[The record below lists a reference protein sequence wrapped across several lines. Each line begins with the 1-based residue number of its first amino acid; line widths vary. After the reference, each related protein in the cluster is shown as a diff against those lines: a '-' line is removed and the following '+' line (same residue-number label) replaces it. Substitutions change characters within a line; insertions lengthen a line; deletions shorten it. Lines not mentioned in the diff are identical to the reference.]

1 MSIQTV
7 EIALPTGIDSV
18 SVGLAEPIS
27 IVEVRQ
33 GPAGEAGS
41 AVIDAAT
48 TSDGTAALYLDSIR
62 FEATNGGPTQLG
74 EMAWESSDGSIDAM
88 LESGV
93 IVAMGEDLVIRVRNT
108 TASPITKGT
117 ALAYDGTSG
126 ASGRIEVKPWVG
138 ANIPTAKLF
147 LGFAACDMPANS
159 NGYSQW
165 FGKLAEINTSGG
177 AQTWLDEQIIYA
189 VPGASATLTNVAPTS
204 GEYAAAAVVI
214 NAGSGTSGILFV
226 RPTFEVA
233 SSTSATANTLV
244 LRDANGGASF
254 GPLSALAGSGN
265 QHSITSSAGTN
276 IVGPLAL
283 SGSTG
288 DTLTA
293 TYNAAITLNS
303 TTGVN
308 VNGGPLS
315 LTQTWTDAAV
325 TYTGLQVNV
334 TDSGPSNAASLLMD
348 LRVGGVSRFSVDK
361 SGVARIRGTLPTLRF
376 GGGSHPFFYVSG
388 SNEISF
394 RGSQLV
400 LQGVDAAPPGSL
412 SFSRSDSSPALFGE
426 ASGTI
431 AQRNGNAAQ
440 ESRIYGTYTGP
451 GNYRRLA
458 LKMSNLGVAQIV
470 AEGAGTGAADNRLE
484 FVTGG
489 ATRMTVEAG
498 GAVNVSGAVT
508 AAGNVTMGT
517 ASAGSTLSFVP
528 RSAQNITQVILS
540 TATDEMIIGDTAAGK
555 RVIFGGGA
563 QNNFM
568 RSSGM
573 STTGLVVGS
582 TSTAVS
588 GVAYI
593 AGTLGVGIAAP
604 TTALDVVGSIK
615 ASGTVQTGGYTFATL
630 PTPTTGMRAYITD
643 GADIPLYMANAAGG
657 GSTVTPVFYNGTNWI
672 NA

>member
-1 MSIQTV
+1 MSVTANLTTNV
-7 EIALPTGIDSV
+7 ETITATIVVGDETIIVQV
-18 SVGLAEPIS
+18 SAAA
-27 IVEVRQ
+27 R
-33 GPAGEAGS
+33 GPAGEAGE
-41 AVIDAAT
+41 AGPNALTTAT
-48 TSDGTAALYLDSIR
+48 TTNLDGFISGNGTNISGATAAAST
-62 FEATNGGPTQLG
+62 ATP
-74 EMAWESSDGSIDAM
+74 S
-88 LESGV
+88 
-93 IVAMGEDLVIRVRNT
+93 
-108 TASPITKGT
+108 
-117 ALAYDGTSG
+117 
-126 ASGRIEVKPWVG
+126 
-138 ANIPTAKLF
+138 
-147 LGFAACDMPANS
+147 
-159 NGYSQW
+159 
-165 FGKLAEINTSGG
+165 
-177 AQTWLDEQIIYA
+177 
-189 VPGASATLTNVAPTS
+189 
-204 GEYAAAAVVI
+204 
-214 NAGSGTSGILFV
+214 
-226 RPTFEVA
+226 
-233 SSTSATANTLV
+233 TLV
-244 LRDANGGASF
+244 LRDGSGGASF

-315 LTQTWTDAAV
+315 LTQTWNDAAV
-325 TYTGLQVNV
+325 TFTGLQVNV
-334 TDSGPSNAASLLMD
+334 TDTASNAASLLMD
-348 LRVGGVSRFSVDK
+348 LRVGGVSRFRVSKFGEVTA
-361 SGVARIRGTLPTLRF
+361 GNFIRSSTGGDFGLLSIGGDVFLR
-376 GGGSHPFFYVSG
+376 
-388 SNEISF
+388 
-394 RGSQLV
+394 R
-400 LQGVDAAPPGSL
+400 DAANTL
-412 SFSRSDSSPALFGE
+412 
-426 ASGTI
+426 

-440 ESRIYGTYTGP
+440 ESRIYGTYTDTS
-451 GNYRRLA
+451 NYRRLA
-458 LKMSNLGVAQIV
+458 LKMDTAGVAQIV
-470 AEGAGTGAADNRLE
+470 AEGGGAGAADNRLE

-489 ATRMTVEAG
+489 ATRMTVAADG
-498 GAVNVSGAVT
+498 VVNVSGAVT
-508 AAGNVTMGT
+508 AAGNLTLGT

-540 TATDEMIIGDTAAGK
+540 TAADEMIIGETGAGK

-573 STTGLVVGS
+573 STAGLVVGA
-582 TSTAVS
+582 TSAAVS

-643 GADIPLYMANAAGG
+643 GAAIPVFMANAAGG

>member
-1 MSIQTV
+1 MSVTANLTTNV
-7 EIALPTGIDSV
+7 ETITATIVVEDETIIVQV
-18 SVGLAEPIS
+18 SAAA
-27 IVEVRQ
+27 R
-33 GPAGEAGS
+33 GPAGEAG
-41 AVIDAAT
+41 AAGPNEITTAT
-48 TSDGTAALYLDSIR
+48 TTNLTGFISGNGTNIAGATAA
-62 FEATNGGPTQLG
+62 
-74 EMAWESSDGSIDAM
+74 
-88 LESGV
+88 
-93 IVAMGEDLVIRVRNT
+93 
-108 TASPITKGT
+108 
-117 ALAYDGTSG
+117 
-126 ASGRIEVKPWVG
+126 
-138 ANIPTAKLF
+138 
-147 LGFAACDMPANS
+147 
-159 NGYSQW
+159 
-165 FGKLAEINTSGG
+165 
-177 AQTWLDEQIIYA
+177 
-189 VPGASATLTNVAPTS
+189 ASA
-204 GEYAAAAVVI
+204 
-214 NAGSGTSGILFV
+214 
-226 RPTFEVA
+226 
-233 SSTSATANTLV
+233 ATANTLV
-244 LRDANGGASF
+244 LRDGNGGASF

-308 VNGGPLS
+308 VNGGPLT

-348 LRVGGVSRFSVDK
+348 LRVGGVSR
-361 SGVARIRGTLPTLRF
+361 ARVRKDGLLTCGAINAT
-376 GGGSHPFFYVSG
+376 SSG
-388 SNEISF
+388 SNFASITSSSTGVFLQSGGRLGISST
-394 RGSQLV
+394 GYL
-400 LQGVDAAPPGSL
+400 G
-412 SFSRSDSSPALFGE
+412 FS
-426 ASGTI
+426 ASGDATGALDLQI
-431 AQRNGNAAQ
+431 LRDGAANTLAQRNGNAAQ

-458 LKMSNLGVAQIV
+458 LKMDTAGVAQIV
-470 AEGAGTGAADNRLE
+470 AEGGGAGAADNRLE

-489 ATRMTVEAG
+489 ATRMTVAADG
-498 GAVNVSGAVT
+498 VVNVSGAVT
-508 AAGNVTMGT
+508 AAGNVTLGT

-540 TATDEMIIGDTAAGK
+540 TAADEMIIGETGAGK

-615 ASGTVQTGGYTFATL
+615 ASGTFQTGGYTFANL
-630 PTPTTGMRAYITD
+630 PSPATQGMRTFITD
-643 GADIPLYMANAAGG
+643 GADIPLFMANASGG